1 MISLSEAELELLE
14 AFERGLDP
22 RWPER
27 SEIPARVLGYGEIS
41 TVFAIGHGG
50 PPSKVEGRQSQAKG
64 LEGLAF
70 KRLPL
75 FHNAAEV
82 EAYQIAYE
90 EYNRLLNEEIGLRLP
105 AFSYVSLANQARR
118 PIFYIIQQQLPSSS
132 IGNQALHLLPTDTV
146 QVLVRRVLQELRRVW
161 VFNQRQERLQV
172 AIDGQISN
180 WAIEGFDPQAPH
192 VDQDTALT
200 YLDTSTP
207 LYRVEGVE
215 QLDAELFLR
224 SAPSFLAWILRLLFL
239 EDVVNR
245 YYDFHRVA
253 VDLVA
258 NFYKEQRPDLIPGVV
273 GVVNDFFANEAAELD
288 IEPVTEKEIRSYYRE
303 DAMIWRLYLSM
314 RRFDRL
320 IRTKIL
326 RQEYPYILPGQI
338 KR

>member
-50 PPSKVEGRQSQAKG
+50 PPSRIEGRQSQAKG

-75 FHNAAEV
+75 FHNAAEI

-90 EYNRLLNEEIGLRLP
+90 EYNRLLDEEIGLRLP
-105 AFSYVSLANQARR
+105 AFSYVSLANQAGR

-132 IGNQALHLLPTDTV
+132 IGNQALHLLPTEMV
-146 QVLVRRVLQELRRVW
+146 GILVRRVLQELRRVW
-161 VFNQRQERLQV
+161 AFNQRQERLQV

-180 WAIEGFDPQAPH
+180 WAIDGFDPQAPH

-207 LYRVEGVE
+207 LYRVEGAE

-224 SAPSFLAWILRLLFL
+224 SAPSFMAWILRLLFL

-258 NFYKEQRPDLIPGVV
+258 NFYKEQRPDLIPDVV
-273 GVVNDFFANEAAELD
+273 GVANDFFANEAAELD

-338 KR
+338 RR